1 MSLYNQ
7 KVLIIDDEE
16 DILRLI
22 KTVLNKEGIDHVVT
36 ATTAKEGLIQFQQKE
51 PALVLLDIMLPDEEG
66 YDVCRQ
72 IRAISKVP
80 ILFLS
85 AKTEEVDKIVGFA
98 LGGDDY
104 ITKPFSPKE
113 LAYRVKAQLRRA
125 SYMQTDDVKDVILE
139 AGPFVLN
146 EQKAE
151 LSKNGNSI
159 DLKPKELGLM
169 KYFLQNVNK
178 VISKEKLYDTV
189 WGEDSIGI
197 DNTVMVHIRRLREKI
212 EENPS
217 HPQFLITIKG
227 LGYKL
232 TVEDE

>member
-1 MSLYNQ
+1 MSINK

-16 DILRLI
+16 AILKLVA
-22 KTVLNKEGIDHVVT
+22 TVLRKEGIEHVIT
-36 ATTAKEGLIQFQQKE
+36 ATTAKDGFAQFEQKQ
-51 PALVLLDIMLPDEEG
+51 PDLVLLDIMLPDGEG
-66 YDVCRQ
+66 YDVCRH

-85 AKTEEVDKIVGFA
+85 AKTEEIDKILGFA
-98 LGGDDY
+98 IGGDDY

-125 SYMQTDDVKDVILE
+125 DYMQPEAVKDTVLT
-139 AGPFVLN
+139 AGPFALN

-151 LSKNGNSI
+151 LLKNGTSI
-159 DLKPKELGLM
+159 ELKPKELGLM

-178 VISKEKLYDTV
+178 VISKERLYDAV
-189 WGEDSIGI
+189 WGEDFIGI

-212 EENPS
+212 EEQPS
-217 HPQFLITIKG
+217 QPRYLITVKG

-232 TVEDE
+232 AIEDE